1 MTHHTEQKNSDPQ
14 LPGSGR
20 MILVMGLIGLVASV
34 LLVATFVITEP
45 FIEANLA
52 AYLEEAIGE
61 VLPEAQS
68 RSTFFI
74 EGDRIRADDGTGQ
87 SGMRVFAGY
96 DADSVLA
103 GIVIEAQGQGYAD
116 VIRLIYAYS
125 FDCACIIGLKVL
137 ESRETP
143 GLGNKIEMDPVFLA
157 NFRELD
163 VRWSEDKRELTGL
176 LELIKR
182 GERTSAWQIHGIS
195 GATISSRAVT
205 DILNA
210 ANSMVLP
217 VLHANKDVFIVDSND
232 S

>member
-1 MTHHTEQKNSDPQ
+1 MTHRTEQSSTDPQ

-20 MILVMGLIGLVASV
+20 MILVMGLIGLVASM

-45 FIEANLA
+45 FIDANLA
-52 AYLEEAIGE
+52 AYLKQAIGE
-61 VLPEAQS
+61 VLPDAKS

-74 EGDRIRADDGTGQ
+74 EGDEIHADDDSGQ

-116 VIRLIYAYS
+116 VIRIIYAYS
-125 FDCACIIGLKVL
+125 FDCACIVGLKVL

-143 GLGNKIEMDPVFLA
+143 GLGDKIEKDPAFLA

-163 VRWSEDKRELTGL
+163 VRWSEEKHQLTGL

-182 GERTSAWQIHGIS
+182 KSRTSAWQIHGIS
-195 GATISSRAVT
+195 GATISSQAIT

-210 ANSMVLP
+210 ANPMVLP
-217 VLHANKDVFIVDSND
+217 VLHANKDLFITGSNE
-232 S
+232 